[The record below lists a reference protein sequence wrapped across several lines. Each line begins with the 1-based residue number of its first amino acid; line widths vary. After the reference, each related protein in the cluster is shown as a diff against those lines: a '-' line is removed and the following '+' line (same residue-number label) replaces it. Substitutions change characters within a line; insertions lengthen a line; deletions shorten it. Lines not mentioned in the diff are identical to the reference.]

1 MFSAGTI
8 NQQQQGSI
16 GNIGC
21 VSSGRVGRPREQHSS
36 QAVEAWDPEVNHMQH
51 ASMASCSTHQ
61 NSYRVPCSK
70 RKYKKRRSKHRLYMS
85 VRAFNAKGSRLSC
98 HVCSGKGSKPEQ
110 VLYDLADKEK
120 LIKVYAVEACSL
132 SKQEKVKVCE
142 SITIHPSR
150 KRWDLTVLS
159 PHGLLVEVMGEGHSS
174 RLVTKPNN
182 TDDSTSTRQRRDY
195 AYADAAVERGW
206 SVLWLWVEEGD
217 PSFRR
222 TRRKWAA
229 KLREAV
235 KHVAAEGKPELF
247 NS

>member
-1 MFSAGTI
+1 MHPLLWFSAGTI
-8 NQQQQGSI
+8 TQQQQGST
-16 GNIGC
+16 GW
-21 VSSGRVGRPREQHSS
+21 VSSGKVGRPREQHSS

-51 ASMASCSTHQ
+51 ASMPSCSTHQ
-61 NSYRVPCSK
+61 NSYRVPCSTGAK
-70 RKYKKRRSKHRLYMS
+70 PSKHRAYMA
-85 VRAFNAKGSRLSC
+85 VRMFNAKRGRLSC
-98 HVCSGKGSKPEQ
+98 HVCSGKGSRPEQ
-110 VLYDLADKEK
+110 VLYELADKEE
-120 LIKVYAVEACSL
+120 LIKVYAVEACGH
-132 SKQEKVKVCE
+132 SKQGGVEVCE
-142 SITIHPSR
+142 AISIHPSK
-150 KRWDLTVLS
+150 KRWDLTVLA

-195 AYADAAVERGW
+195 AYADAAVKRGW

-229 KLREAV
+229 KLREAL

>member
-1 MFSAGTI
+1 MT
-8 NQQQQGSI
+8 QQQQGSI
-16 GNIGC
+16 GSNGC

-36 QAVEAWDPEVNHMQH
+36 QAVEAWDTEVNHMQH
-51 ASMASCSTHQ
+51 VSMPSCSTHQ
-61 NSYRVPCSK
+61 NSYRVRCSK
-70 RKYKKRRSKHRLYMS
+70 RKRRSKHRLYMS

-110 VLYDLADKEK
+110 LLYDLADREQ

-142 SITIHPSR
+142 GIVVHPSR

-182 TDDSTSTRQRRDY
+182 TDDSTSTRQRRDF
-195 AYADAAVERGW
+195 AYADAAVKRGW
-206 SVLWLWVEEGD
+206 SVLWLWVEKGD

-222 TRRKWAA
+222 TRKKWAA